1 MKKSTE
7 NKRKDVTAVEYNKKL
22 DKKIK
27 DIASLP
33 IEDQLIELLNE
44 CNKYN
49 IIDDRHN
56 K

>member
-7 NKRKDVTAVEYNKKL
+7 NKRKDVTAAEYNEKI
-22 DKKIK
+22 DRKIK
-27 DIASLP
+27 DIGSLP
-33 IEDQLIELLNE
+33 IEEQFFELLNE